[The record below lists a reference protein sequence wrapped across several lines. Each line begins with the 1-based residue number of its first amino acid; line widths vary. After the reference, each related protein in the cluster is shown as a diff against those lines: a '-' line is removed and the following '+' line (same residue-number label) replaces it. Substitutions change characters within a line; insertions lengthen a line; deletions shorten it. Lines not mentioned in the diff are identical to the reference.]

1 MYGLRSVKVTTNS
14 LRWGKGSGMIRARRV
29 QFGLVERVMNLTS
42 GWEYNTEEWWWGVI
56 CILFSLGVLKMV
68 PAASNR
74 GVCFRTPTALTA
86 AEKWGKCPILIG
98 TGR

>member
-1 MYGLRSVKVTTNS
+1 MREGFRYD
-14 LRWGKGSGMIRARRV
+14 KGAENAVWVGGMSYEFDDWVGR
-29 QFGLVERVMNLTS
+29 
-42 GWEYNTEEWWWGVI
+42 YNTEEWWWGVI

-68 PAASNR
+68 PAASKR

-98 TGR
+98 TGRYAE